1 MSNRR
6 RHDGYAQTADAV
18 RKRLT
23 RNVRIRR
30 TLPEGGRLRIDRQL
44 PFLCVYRRPA
54 ERGDSGTQ
62 ELVTS
67 EAAYLFASGAAQER
81 DGVDLLLAAIADTLQ
96 DHFGVLLFLELWAA
110 EPDGQQE
117 CESPLRPEFEIIAA
131 EADALPST
139 IETFEEALRRVTVG
153 GMTASVRLTKR
164 ETVAPPGM
172 RPLLDTL
179 DSGTQP
185 DGTADSEIKSNCVRL
200 GLAIRPI
207 YRHPQ
212 TGALYPVILQR
223 LRRQLSSALRQA
235 IFAFTGIRD
244 AQPKLHFDSLGP
256 TSLVKAARQVDQQL
270 CEVSESFDFLLQ
282 VTPVNSD
289 EAWEK
294 FQTADYAEAPELLY
308 RPLPYHPSLLKR
320 RLFEIPIE
328 RIEDPTLAHLFWQKQ
343 VELDRQITSLRDI
356 GSRQFQYGS
365 LQLYGRPSDELID
378 LARRMLE
385 VSLEAAELD
394 QTASNG
400 RLTAAQI
407 ADHAREEIDRYH
419 EQHPSFNAR
428 VEICDH
434 IAAGLMVAGDR
445 LFVSES
451 FLAAEDRVDPLLHH
465 EVGTH
470 LLTYFNGREQ
480 PFRQLYAG
488 LAGYEALQ
496 EGLAVLAEYFTG
508 GLRVRRLRTLAAR
521 VIAVQNMLESTPFCE
536 TYALLTDTY
545 RLRPRAAFTAV
556 LRAYRAG
563 GLTKDIIYLRGLRDV
578 LAYLEQGHEIEPLFV
593 GKIGLQHVPF
603 IQELRRRG
611 IIQPPALLPRYMQGN
626 GFRDQL
632 AACRGKTVLDLLQE
646 SMPCSADSGV
656 PRSSRHAS

>member
-1 MSNRR
+1 MSDG
-6 RHDGYAQTADAV
+6 RHQDGYAQTADAV
-18 RKRLT
+18 RKRLA
-23 RNVRIRR
+23 RNLRVRR
-30 TLPEGGRLRIDRQL
+30 TLPQEGRLRIDRQL
-44 PFLCVYRRPA
+44 PFLCVYRRPPGEDA
-54 ERGDSGTQ
+54 GTR

-67 EAAYLFASGAAQER
+67 EAAYLFASGDAQHQSR
-81 DGVDLLLAAIADTLQ
+81 LDVLLGAIADTLQ
-96 DHFGVLLFLELWAA
+96 EHFGILLFLEVWAA
-110 EPDGQQE
+110 ESDGELPRGSALQPQ
-117 CESPLRPEFEIIAA
+117 FEIVAA

-139 IETFEEALRRVTVG
+139 VEAFEEALRRVTIG
-153 GMTASVRLTKR
+153 GLPAEVRLTKR
-164 ETVAPPGM
+164 PSVAPPGM
-172 RPLLDTL
+172 RPLLATL
-179 DSGTQP
+179 GAGEAE
-185 DGTADSEIKSNCVRL
+185 DGTGVGGIRSQCVRL
-200 GLAIRPI
+200 GLAVRPV
-207 YRHPQ
+207 YRNPQ

-235 IFAFTGIRD
+235 IFAFTGMRE

-256 TSLVKAARQVDQQL
+256 TSLVKAARLVDQQL

-289 EAWEK
+289 EAWET
-294 FQTADYAEAPELLY
+294 FQAGGCREAPPLLY

-320 RLFEIPIE
+320 RLFEAPIE

-343 VELDRQITSLRDI
+343 VELDRQITTLRDI
-356 GSRQFQYGS
+356 GTRQFLYGS
-365 LQLYGRPSDELID
+365 LQLYGRPSDDLVE
-378 LARRMLE
+378 LARRMLLM
-385 VSLEAAELD
+385 SATAAE
-394 QTASNG
+394 QEPGSAAG

-407 ADHAREEIDRYH
+407 AKHAREEIDWYH
-419 EQHPSFNAR
+419 KRHPSFSAR
-428 VEICDH
+428 VEVCDH

-451 FLAAEDRVDPLLHH
+451 FVATEDRVDPLLHH

-488 LAGYEALQ
+488 LAGYEPLQ
-496 EGLAVLAEYFTG
+496 EGLAVLAEHFVG

-521 VIAVQNMLESTPFCE
+521 VIAVQSMLDSLTFAE
-536 TYALLTDTY
+536 TFRLLTETY

-563 GLTKDIIYLRGLRDV
+563 GLTKDFIYLRGLRDV

-611 IIQPPALLPRYMQGN
+611 IIQPPALLPRYMQTA

-632 AACRGKTVLDLLQE
+632 AECREKTVLDLLEE
-646 SMPCSADSGV
+646 SFPSSAASGV
-656 PRSSRHAS
+656 PRSTRHET